1 MNLHRGSISDFL
13 SSILGIESV
22 TKAALV
28 LYQIVT
34 VLRYLSPVVVVMWWI
49 KRGMLQFWQSIAILH
64 RMRGIQQ
71 NCKLRSLAY
80 KATDTMLDVIKEQ
93 PGGYSFWGLL
103 PQKGRHNVSVVR
115 KKIADAMLSIL
126 FTDAFLTILLQ
137 AAVTP
142 DGIPRRKSQLYQW
155 LLVYVYAGNV
165 QRLYKDWLAVKD
177 KDCEV

>member
-1 MNLHRGSISDFL
+1 MNLHRGSVGDFL
-13 SSILGIESV
+13 LSIVGMESA
-22 TKAALV
+22 TKVALV

-34 VLRYLSPVVVVMWWI
+34 VLRYLSPVVVVMWWV

-103 PQKGRHNVSVVR
+103 PQKGRHNVSALR

-126 FTDAFLTILLQ
+126 FTDSFLTILLQ
-137 AAVTP
+137 AAITP
-142 DGIPRRKSQLYQW
+142 DGRPRHKSQLYQW
-155 LLVYVYAGNV
+155 LLVYVYAGDV

-177 KDCEV
+177 RECEV